1 MPLSPFQMTFAPQLR
16 FGRGEALAATADM
29 MAFGSRFVIVCGRNE
44 GRTTPLIDTL
54 RKAGATLHI
63 EHCSAEPDL
72 PMLAAALSRCGKHRA
87 EAVIAIGGGSVID
100 LGKALAALLP
110 VSGVDPMDHIEV
122 VGRGLPLPVPPLP
135 FIAIPTTAG
144 TGSEATRNAVIAV
157 PEHRRKVSLRD
168 ARMLPRLAIVDPSL
182 MDGTPRAITMA
193 SGLDAVTQ
201 VIEPYLSNRA
211 NPMSDALCRD
221 AIPRGLAALR
231 ALVEQG
237 EDPDARDELAYV
249 AHVSGIALANAG
261 LGAVHGLAGVLGG
274 ETGAAHGAICGQL
287 LAPVLL
293 AYRYHDG
300 TGANARHRID
310 EIEDWSQM
318 ILGCSIAGLAEWA
331 GKHGL
336 PAPDRPVSL
345 AQAEEIARQSAASSS
360 MKPSPVTLSQAQL
373 VSILGE
379 AGWVADGSGF
389 RAN

>member
-1 MPLSPFQMTFAPQLR
+1 MALSPFQMTFAPLLR
-16 FGRGEALAATADM
+16 LGRGEALAATADM
-29 MAFGSRFVIVCGRNE
+29 MAFGNRFVMVCGRSE
-44 GRTTPLIDTL
+44 GRATPLIDAL
-54 RKAGATLHI
+54 RTAGATLHI

-72 PMLAAALSRCGKHRA
+72 PMLVAALSRCGKHRA
-87 EAVIAIGGGSVID
+87 EAVIAIGGGSVLD
-100 LGKALAALLP
+100 FGKALAALLP
-110 VSGVDPMDHIEV
+110 TPGVDPMDHLEV
-122 VGRGLPLPVPPLP
+122 VGRGLPLTARPLP
-135 FIAIPTTAG
+135 LIALPTTAG

-168 ARMLPRLAIVDPSL
+168 ARMLPRLAVVDPSL

-237 EDPDARDELAYV
+237 EDPGARDELAYV

-293 AYRYHDG
+293 AYRDHDG

-310 EIEDWSQM
+310 EIENWCQIM
-318 ILGCSIAGLAEWA
+318 LGCSIAGLADWA
-331 GKHGL
+331 GKNGL
-336 PAPDRPVSL
+336 PAPDRPVSS

-379 AGWVADGSGF
+379 AGWIMTSRGSQM
-389 RAN
+389 